1 MHPGGMKREIAAPV
15 MTSGELTTRDLA
27 RKGHMIHGSVG
38 YCPCG
43 AEIWIE
49 YLPNRDAWRARFSD
63 AAGREI
69 TRCPD
74 CGRELVEEELES
86 R

>member
-1 MHPGGMKREIAAPV
+1 MTGGESA
-15 MTSGELTTRDLA
+15 TLGLA
-27 RKGHMIHGSVG
+27 RESGMIHGSVG

-49 YLPNRDAWRARFSD
+49 YLPNRDAWRIRFSD

-69 TRCPD
+69 THCPD
-74 CGRELVEEELES
+74 CGREIVEDELES
-86 R
+86 K